1 MSVNT
6 SKVKTP
12 IKTKNI
18 NERISNFDEIVLGY
32 SKEEALNEAARCL
45 NCKNPTCITGCPA
58 SNNIPLFIKYI
69 KEDDLESAYKTLR
82 LTSNMP
88 DICSRV
94 CDQAKQCEGR
104 CVRAKNGEAVA
115 IGMLER
121 YVCDNFSKNAAKPQ
135 YFSKK
140 VAIIGS
146 GPAGLS
152 CAEELNSLG
161 CKVTIFEQKEQFG
174 GLLTYGIP
182 NYRLPYDIVK
192 NKIEELKRQGIKFKN
207 NTLFGKDFTLNDL
220 KEKGFSAI
228 LIAVG
233 AGKPKYMHIPGEDL
247 TNFITSEKVLDNIS
261 SFSKWIDNSNNP
273 ILYGKIAVI
282 GGGNSAIDVARSAIR
297 LKEVKSVDIVY
308 RRTKEDM
315 PASVREIND
324 ALAEGIRLNTLTNP
338 IEILGDENRKVSG
351 LKCVKMYQTE
361 VGDDGRKCVKPILN
375 SEFELSF
382 DFVIY
387 AIGNDCESY
396 LSNFEEIEVTKWNS
410 IIVDKNGQTTKD
422 PTIFAAGDV
431 VTGSAT
437 VVQAMSDAKKI
448 ASKIL
453 NYLK

>member
-1 MSVNT
+1 
-6 SKVKTP
+6 
-12 IKTKNI
+12 
-18 NERISNFDEIVLGY
+18 
-32 SKEEALNEAARCL
+32 
-45 NCKNPTCITGCPA
+45 
-58 SNNIPLFIKYI
+58 
-69 KEDDLESAYKTLR
+69 
-82 LTSNMP
+82 
-88 DICSRV
+88 
-94 CDQAKQCEGR
+94 
-104 CVRAKNGEAVA
+104 
-115 IGMLER
+115 
-121 YVCDNFSKNAAKPQ
+121 
-135 YFSKK
+135 
-140 VAIIGS
+140 
-146 GPAGLS
+146 
-152 CAEELNSLG
+152 
-161 CKVTIFEQKEQFG
+161 
-174 GLLTYGIP
+174 
-182 NYRLPYDIVK
+182 
-192 NKIEELKRQGIKFKN
+192 
-207 NTLFGKDFTLNDL
+207 
-220 KEKGFSAI
+220 
-228 LIAVG
+228 
-233 AGKPKYMHIPGEDL
+233 MHIPGEDL

-324 ALAEGIRLNTLTNP
+324 ALAEGVRLNTLTNP

-361 VGDDGRKCVKPILN
+361 VGDDGRKCVKPVLN